1 MFISSSHKTI
11 FKVVL
16 AFSKMPCLNRPYILR
31 VFTVFLCDC
40 TNGENSEIDKHTTY
54 IFRHLRVELVI
65 FSRQKHQLVEN
76 DEFHKKYLTDTNGC
90 GMIFLCVDSLS
101 TSSSLVLDRGGKC
114 LELFCHEKHYTF
126 QGLKEDQWEP

>member
-16 AFSKMPCLNRPYILR
+16 AFSKMPYLNRPYILR

-54 IFRHLRVELVI
+54 IFRHLSTVGPRVSQNI
-65 FSRQKHQLVEN
+65 FHFCDLMVSE
-76 DEFHKKYLTDTNGC
+76 
-90 GMIFLCVDSLS
+90 DSF
-101 TSSSLVLDRGGKC
+101 G
-114 LELFCHEKHYTF
+114 
-126 QGLKEDQWEP
+126 QN